1 MDDLTTLTYESGDRV
16 ARITLDRP
24 ERGNGIVPRMPA
36 EIAACVERANLDPA
50 VHAIAL
56 AGNGS
61 GFCGGYD
68 LVASAER
75 MSEAAGGGGTG
86 QPSGGTGQPGGAAPP
101 PGRAPTDPP
110 PGPRRSGSPTDPS
123 DSPPPDPT
131 TDPFAPPPPGRT
143 TDPSNPPPP
152 GAPTDPFAPPPP
164 GAPTDPATIAANHA
178 PESNWDP
185 VTDFQFM
192 WRNVRGFMSLF
203 HSEKPVLCKVHGYCV
218 AGGTDMALCSD
229 LLVVADDAKIGYP
242 PARVWGSPT
251 TALWAARVG
260 PMRAKRLLLTGDS
273 LSGEQAVEWGLATEA
288 APAAELDERFEALLE
303 RVARLPINQL
313 VMMKMLVNQS
323 LYAQGLHQTQLLGTF
338 FDGVARHTEEGHEFV
353 RRAAEGGF
361 KQAVRERDEP
371 FGDHGLGGFGVP

>member
-1 MDDLTTLTYESGDRV
+1 MGDLTTITYEADDRV
-16 ARITLDRP
+16 ARITLNRP

-36 EIAACVERANLDPA
+36 ELAACVERANLDPA
-50 VHAIAL
+50 VHVIAL

-68 LVASAER
+68 LVASAEGE
-75 MSEAAGGGGTG
+75 MSGLEGV
-86 QPSGGTGQPGGAAPP
+86 GAP
-101 PGRAPTDPP
+101 
-110 PGPRRSGSPTDPS
+110 SGSPL
-123 DSPPPDPT
+123 
-131 TDPFAPPPPGRT
+131 
-143 TDPSNPPPP
+143 
-152 GAPTDPFAPPPP
+152 
-164 GAPTDPATIAANHA
+164 DPAAIAANHA

-203 HSEKPVLCKVHGYCV
+203 HSEKPVICKVHGYCV

-229 LLVVADDAKIGYP
+229 LLVAAADAKIGYP

-251 TALWAARVG
+251 TALWAARLG

-273 LSGEQAVEWGLATEA
+273 LNGAQAAEWGLATEA
-288 APAAELDERFEALLE
+288 PPPEELDERFEALLE

-338 FDGVARHTEEGHEFV
+338 FDGIARHTDEGHAFV
-353 RRAAEGGF
+353 RRAAEAGF

-371 FGDHGLGGFGVP
+371 FGDEGLEGFGVE

>member
-1 MDDLTTLTYESGDRV
+1 MDLATLTYESGDRV

-68 LVASAER
+68 LVASAEGD
-75 MSEAAGGGGTG
+75 MSGLDEGDAE
-86 QPSGGTGQPGGAAPP
+86 APP
-101 PGRAPTDPP
+101 
-110 PGPRRSGSPTDPS
+110 GS
-123 DSPPPDPT
+123 
-131 TDPFAPPPPGRT
+131 PFAPPPPGS
-143 TDPSNPPPP
+143 PV
-152 GAPTDPFAPPPP
+152 
-164 GAPTDPATIAANHA
+164 DPATIAANHA

-229 LLVVADDAKIGYP
+229 LLVVAVDAKIGYP

-273 LSGEQAVEWGLATEA
+273 LSGEQAVEWGLASEA
-288 APAAELDERFEALLE
+288 APAADLDERFEALLE
-303 RVARLPINQL
+303 RVARLPVNQL

-353 RRAAEGGF
+353 RRAAESGF
-361 KQAVRERDEP
+361 KQAVRDRDEP
-371 FGDHGLGGFGVP
+371 FGDFGREPHG

>member
-1 MDDLTTLTYESGDRV
+1 VETLVYETDGRV

-24 ERGNGIVPRMPA
+24 ERGNGITARMPA

-68 LVASAER
+68 LVASAEGDI
-75 MSEAAGGGGTG
+75 SELDGVE
-86 QPSGGTGQPGGAAPP
+86 AP
-101 PGRAPTDPP
+101 A
-110 PGPRRSGSPTDPS
+110 GSPL
-123 DSPPPDPT
+123 
-131 TDPFAPPPPGRT
+131 
-143 TDPSNPPPP
+143 
-152 GAPTDPFAPPPP
+152 
-164 GAPTDPATIAANHA
+164 DPATIAANHA
-178 PESNWDP
+178 PGSNWDP

-229 LLVVADDAKIGYP
+229 LLVIAADAKIGYP

-251 TALWAARVG
+251 TALWAARIG
-260 PMRAKRLLLTGDS
+260 LTRAKRLLLTGDS
-273 LSGEQAVEWGLATEA
+273 LTGAQAEEWGLATEA
-288 APAAELDERFEALLE
+288 PPAAALDERFEALLE
-303 RVARLPINQL
+303 RTARLPVNQL
-313 VMMKMLVNQS
+313 VMMKMLLNQS

-338 FDGVARHTEEGHEFV
+338 FDGIARHTEEGHAFV
-353 RRAAEGGF
+353 RRATEAGF
-361 KQAVRERDEP
+361 KEAVRERDEP
-371 FGDHGLGGFGVP
+371 FGDYGMEGFGL

>member
-1 MDDLTTLTYESGDRV
+1 
-16 ARITLDRP
+16 
-24 ERGNGIVPRMPA
+24 
-36 EIAACVERANLDPA
+36 

-68 LVASAER
+68 LVASAEGDMR
-75 MSEAAGGGGTG
+75 ELGEVE
-86 QPSGGTGQPGGAAPP
+86 APP
-101 PGRAPTDPP
+101 
-110 PGPRRSGSPTDPS
+110 GSPL
-123 DSPPPDPT
+123 
-131 TDPFAPPPPGRT
+131 
-143 TDPSNPPPP
+143 
-152 GAPTDPFAPPPP
+152 
-164 GAPTDPATIAANHA
+164 DPATIAANHA

-229 LLVVADDAKIGYP
+229 LLVIADEAKIGYP

-273 LSGEQAVEWGLATEA
+273 LTGGQAVEWGLATES

-303 RVARLPINQL
+303 RVARMPVNQL
-313 VMMKMLVNQS
+313 VMMKMLVNQG
-323 LYAQGLHQTQLLGTF
+323 LYAQGLHQTQVLGTF
-338 FDGVARHTEEGHEFV
+338 FDGITRHTEEGHAFV
-353 RRAAEGGF
+353 RRAAESGF
-361 KQAVRERDEP
+361 KEAVRERDEP
-371 FGDHGLGGFGVP
+371 FGDFGLEGFGV